1 MLNLSGLSTYANN
14 TQFCNSQAILQQSKN
29 QQGKKKTQLQLTF
42 TLFNL
47 VLSTQKTT
55 NDHIKKGNISEYIHK
70 IGLGI

>member
-1 MLNLSGLSTYANN
+1 MLIIHISVTLKQS
-14 TQFCNSQAILQQSKN
+14 CNKAKTN
-29 QQGKKKTQLQLTF
+29 KEKKKTRLQLTF